1 MKKIKLLICK
11 IASFILK
18 LFGRGSN
25 FPGVLLLKLDKNY
38 DKYFKMP
45 KIVIAVT
52 GSAGKGSTTSII
64 ASALRK
70 DGYRVAHNKF
80 GSNMLPGILSLLI
93 DNSNLSGK
101 INADVLVLEVDE
113 RYTKKVFD
121 MTKPGY
127 VVITNILRD
136 QPPRHGNYDMVFDI
150 IKGSLK
156 KDMKLVLNADD
167 PYLQKFNLDNE
178 YDVMY
183 YGISKNK
190 YSYKTNKFDNINICY
205 CPKCNA
211 KLKYN
216 YYNIEAIGDYV
227 CPRCSF
233 KTPVKEVLAN
243 KIELDKSYMIVNNNK
258 VVIGFN
264 VLYYAYNILS
274 SYAVLKLVGISE
286 EKIARYISMIPNNKK
301 LNSTLR
307 YNDRYVYIM
316 NNKNENSTTFN
327 ESVLFT
333 SNKKVNKTIVIGWK
347 KISRRYEFNDLSW
360 LYDIKFELLNDKY
373 TDKIICV
380 GRDKYQIA
388 ERLKYAG
395 FNKNQ
400 IKIYDTLNDA
410 QDMIKNKSKGDI
422 FAILN
427 FDYVVPFNE
436 LMGVYE
442 NDN

>member
-11 IASFILK
+11 ISCYILK

-25 FPGVLLLKLDKNY
+25 FPGELLLKMDKNY
-38 DKYFKMP
+38 SKYFKMP
-45 KIVIAVT
+45 KLVIAVT
-52 GSAGKGSTTSII
+52 GSAGKGSTTTMI
-64 ASALRK
+64 ADALRS
-70 DGYRVAHNKF
+70 DGLLVAHNKF

-93 DNSNLSGK
+93 NNSDLSGNIK
-101 INADVLVLEVDE
+101 ADALVLEVDE

-127 VVITNILRD
+127 VVVTNILRD
-136 QPPRHGNYDMVFDI
+136 QPPRHGNYDMVFDK
-150 IKGSLK
+150 IKEALNK
-156 KDMKLVLNADD
+156 NMKLILNADD
-167 PYLQKFNLDNE
+167 PYLQKFNLKDE
-178 YDVMY
+178 YDVTY
-183 YGISKNK
+183 YGISKSK

-205 CPKCNA
+205 CPKCNT

-216 YYNIEAIGDYV
+216 YYNIEAVGDYI

-233 KTPVKEVLAN
+233 KTPSKDVLAS
-243 KIELDKSYMIVNNNK
+243 KIDLDNSYMIVNNNK
-258 VVIGFN
+258 VVIAFN
-264 VLYYAYNILS
+264 VLYYAYNILA
-274 SYAVLKLVGISE
+274 SYAVLKLIGISE
-286 EKIARYISMIPNNKK
+286 DKIARYISSIPNNEK

-307 YNDRYVYIM
+307 YKDRYVYIM

-333 SNKKVNKTIVIGWK
+333 SNKKVPKTIVIGWK
-347 KISRRYEFNDLSW
+347 EISRRYEFNDLSW
-360 LYDIKFELLNDKY
+360 LYDIKFELLNDEY
-373 TDKIICV
+373 TDKVICV

-410 QDMIKNKSKGDI
+410 EDMIKNKSKGDI

-427 FDYVVPFNE
+427 FDYVIPFNE
-436 LMGVYE
+436 FMEGKH
-442 NDN
+442 DD